1 MDVQDL
7 KNKFEELKKRFLEKK
22 YDEVIKEC
30 NLILKKNKV
39 DVFYNL
45 LCLSY
50 NNKNNIVKAI
60 DVMELA
66 LIDNPNNTDFLN
78 NLVMF

>member
-30 NLILKKNKV
+30 NLVLEKKKI

-50 NNKNNIVKAI
+50 NNKNDITKAI
-60 DVMELA
+60 NVMELA
-66 LIDNPNNTDFLN
+66 LKNIPNNVDFLN
-78 NLVMF
+78 N